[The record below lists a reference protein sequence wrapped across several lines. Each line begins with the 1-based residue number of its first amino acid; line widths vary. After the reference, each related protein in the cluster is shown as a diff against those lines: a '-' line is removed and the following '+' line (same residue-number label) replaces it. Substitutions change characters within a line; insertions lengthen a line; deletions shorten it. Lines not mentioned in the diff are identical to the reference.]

1 MIFEIMYFLI
11 GTPHKTL
18 INGNLFDFTK
28 IRVNIS
34 LCVSEKFVFNHFQ
47 NGLFLVNLL

>member
-1 MIFEIMYFLI
+1 MIFRLNKELI
-11 GTPHKTL
+11 GCPHKSL
-18 INGNLFDFTK
+18 INENLFDFTK